1 MKTKIFKSG
10 NSLAVRLPKAFELTC
25 GPVSIHREG
34 GRIIIEEVTE
44 NGWPAGFFESIQISR
59 KDFAREK
66 TFYQEKV
73 L

>member
-10 NSLAVRLPKAFELTC
+10 NSLAVRLPKALELSC

-34 GRIIIEEVTE
+34 SRIIIEEVTE
-44 NGWPAGFFESIQISR
+44 NGWPAGFFESIRITR

-66 TFYQEKV
+66 PNYQEK
-73 L
+73 LL